1 MSESKEPRRIAAL
14 ARIGTGYIL
23 LLALLLAPS
32 LALLS
37 SASDRSHSTAVLT
50 QAALL
55 LLLAALAVGRWRR
68 LLWWALV
75 PVLLVPIETFF
86 VLQYGYPSTRHVLAL
101 ISETNAGE
109 AAEFFSGLWL
119 PLSAATCAAL
129 AAWLALRFWVPDHRV
144 ARWGVS
150 MASLGAL
157 AVLLVVPEV
166 ARRIDTAPLALRQFS
181 WADAYPVGLAFRVA
195 GFVRAQ
201 LATSEARAAIAAF
214 DWGATTDV
222 DRMTVVVVVGE
233 SSRPDHWQLGGYARE
248 TTPRLSARSDVVFLH
263 DLVSPWTLT
272 RYSVPTFLKRK
283 AATQAA
289 VLPEKSII
297 AAFRQAGYE
306 TFWFANQEGLD
317 EVTMLASEA
326 EHRRS
331 FNLAVGRGDIDAAY
345 DGAMLPAVQQAL
357 RSASPRK
364 LIVLHTKGSHWDFQ
378 LRYPD
383 AFRHFTPDRTAAG
396 ESGKYDPRNRDLL
409 VNAYDNSIRYTD
421 YLLAEL
427 ISDLQT
433 AGGPAALIYASD
445 HGLGLYDH
453 GCKIFGQ
460 GNDLEA
466 SYRTAGMIWL
476 SPTWR
481 QLHPDGAAALGRNA
495 KLPLTTAGT
504 IFHTVA
510 QLGGLNITDESKSL
524 VSAEFRPR
532 PRPVNTIPAGSTDFD
547 RSARIGNC
555 RLVEPMRTATQAPP

>member
-1 MSESKEPRRIAAL
+1 MPRPQRPRRIAAR
-14 ARIGTGYIL
+14 ARSIAAYGL
-23 LLALLLAPS
+23 LVALLLAPNF
-32 LALLS
+32 ALL
-37 SASDRSHSTAVLT
+37 AKAGDRTHATAVLL

-55 LLLAALAVGRWRR
+55 SLLAALAIGRWRR
-68 LLWWALV
+68 LLWCALV

-101 ISETNAGE
+101 IAETTAGE
-109 AAEFFSGLWL
+109 ASEFFTGLWL
-119 PLSAATCAAL
+119 PLAAATCAAL
-129 AAWLALRFWVPDHRV
+129 AAWLALRSWIPEHRI
-144 ARWGVS
+144 ARRGVGLI
-150 MASLGAL
+150 SLGAL
-157 AVLLVVPEV
+157 AVLLVAPEV
-166 ARRIDTAPLALRQFS
+166 VRRIDAAPLVLRQFS
-181 WADAYPVGLAFRVA
+181 WADAYPVGLAFRAA
-195 GFVRAQ
+195 GFARAQ
-201 LATSEARAAIAAF
+201 LATREARSAIAAF
-214 DWGATTDV
+214 DWGASTDL

-233 SSRPDHWQLGGYARE
+233 SSRPDHWQLDGYARQ
-248 TTPRLSARSDVVFLH
+248 TTPRLSARGDVVFLR

-283 AATQAA
+283 TATQAS
-289 VLPEKSII
+289 VLPEQSII
-297 AAFRQAGYE
+297 GAFRQAGYE

-317 EVTMLASEA
+317 EVTILASEA

-331 FNLAVGRGDIDAAY
+331 FNMSVGRGDIDAAY

-421 YLLAEL
+421 YFLTEL
-427 ISDLQT
+427 IAALAA
-433 AGGPAALIYASD
+433 AGGPAALVYASD
-445 HGLGLYDH
+445 HGLGLYDD
-453 GCKIFGQ
+453 GCKVFGQ

-466 SYRTAGMIWL
+466 SYRTAGMVWL

-510 QLGGLNITDESKSL
+510 QLGGLNIADESKSL
-524 VSAEFRPR
+524 VSAQFRPR
-532 PRPVNTIPAGSTDFD
+532 PRLVNTIPAGSTDFD
-547 RSARIGNC
+547 RSARSGNC
-555 RLVEPMRTATQAPP
+555 RLVDPTRAATRAPP